1 MENSRVHMGIISVPN
16 RIDFKRNQINDLE
29 YQSYID
35 ELENLATKTAFSLR
49 EFDVSIDKLNGM
61 EKTRENSS
69 NDSSLHHTEN
79 GNNNNHEKNEN

>member
-16 RIDFKRNQINDLE
+16 RIDFKRNQINDAD

-35 ELENLATKTAFSLR
+35 ELESLSSKTAFSLR

-61 EKTRENSS
+61 ANSKENISAS
-69 NDSSLHHTEN
+69 IQ
-79 GNNNNHEKNEN
+79 NENESKTNHDKIKN